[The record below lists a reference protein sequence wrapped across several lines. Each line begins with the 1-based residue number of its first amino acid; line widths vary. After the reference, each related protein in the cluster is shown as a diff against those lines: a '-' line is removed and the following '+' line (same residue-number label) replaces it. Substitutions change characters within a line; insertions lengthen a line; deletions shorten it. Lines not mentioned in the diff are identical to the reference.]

1 MKLDIILLINVLMI
15 SSEEVPEASDF
26 DFKEHS
32 FKPIKA
38 LQCNNGAQRYFQ
50 TNGKCGRKVT
60 NKYLKV
66 PVEENAYV

>member
-1 MKLDIILLINVLMI
+1 MKLVIILLTNVLMI
-15 SSEEVPEASDF
+15 SSEEVSEASDF

-50 TNGKCGRKVT
+50 TNEKLAEK
-60 NKYLKV
+60 
-66 PVEENAYV
+66 

>member
-1 MKLDIILLINVLMI
+1 MHH
-15 SSEEVPEASDF
+15 EESYNTITACVSDS
-26 DFKEHS
+26 DFKEHF
-32 FKPIKA
+32 FKTIKA
-38 LQCNNGAQRYFQ
+38 LQCNIGAQRYFQ